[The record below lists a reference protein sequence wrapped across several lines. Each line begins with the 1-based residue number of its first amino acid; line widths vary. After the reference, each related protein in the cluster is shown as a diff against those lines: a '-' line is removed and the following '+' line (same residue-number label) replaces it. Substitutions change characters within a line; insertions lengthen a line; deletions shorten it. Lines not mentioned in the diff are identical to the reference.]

1 MGTIPQNKISLV
13 KKLYYD
19 KGYGMQNIASY
30 LNVSIYAVEYF
41 MKHNS
46 LKRRSY
52 SEASKIV
59 FNNTPLSF
67 KIKTKLNE
75 QEEKLKIK
83 AVMIYWCEG
92 SKSPKSHTV
101 DLANC
106 DPLMLKIFI
115 RFLRK
120 ICRVDEKRI
129 KIYLYAYS
137 NQDISK
143 NIEYWSHVIN
153 IPKSQFTQP
162 YIRTDFQESK
172 IDKMP
177 HGMIHIRY
185 ADTRLLNIIKEWIKQ
200 YSKT

>member
-1 MGTIPQNKISLV
+1 MGKIPQNKMRLI

-19 KGYGMQNIASY
+19 QGYSMKDIAKS
-30 LNVSIYAVEYF
+30 LNVSLDAVCYF
-41 MKHNS
+41 MRYNN
-46 LKRRSY
+46 LERRSG
-52 SEASKIV
+52 SEAQKTV

-67 KIKTKLNE
+67 KIKTKLSE
-75 QEEKLKIK
+75 REEKLKIK
-83 AVMIYWCEG
+83 SVMIYWCEG
-92 SKSPKSHTV
+92 SKSPKSNSV

-143 NIEYWSHVIN
+143 NIEY
-153 IPKSQFTQP
+153 
-162 YIRTDFQESK
+162 
-172 IDKMP
+172 
-177 HGMIHIRY
+177 
-185 ADTRLLNIIKEWIKQ
+185 
-200 YSKT
+200 